1 MDVIGVGLFCLTL
14 LGWMSLAHKLFRI
27 NRPGSFFVGV
37 QLLILTLYVFSL
49 VNLLLLGFYLVE
61 ILGTYIFCVTL
72 YKKRRS
78 IRFLMVIK
86 HSYYL
91 LPFLAFTVTIPKDF
105 RFTMSDEF
113 PSWAANIKTMY
124 AENSLGDID
133 SATRTIAEGFYQSY
147 PPFQQLF
154 QYLFLKNT
162 SWSESNVQTAQN
174 ILALTLLLG
183 SAALILNQNS
193 ALIFPTWIASISLYF
208 LFGFTMSNLLADGL
222 LAVQFAA
229 CLGFTIS
236 NKGKIRDYLLV
247 ALLTS
252 NLILI
257 KPTGFI
263 LAFCALILSISVLAS
278 SRGVTNKLVAWKK
291 LAILLSLPGITYL
304 SWQLYLRFIQLN
316 PGVESFNLASLAS
329 EQTRVRW
336 TKTWAS
342 YKSNFFG
349 SLHGEDNLA
358 GISSTAPKV
367 VQVFH
372 ISLFSILAILAFIH
386 IFLALTTNRLEKK
399 LALRNAVLILTLAI
413 FYQIFL
419 LSLYMFFFGEY
430 EGVRSAAL
438 VRYSGSFFLAWA
450 ILVIGMLMKQLGGL
464 RYSSLLITGVTSF
477 LLLATPSALVQE
489 VSGRYTDFN
498 KLPVRLGVEELV
510 LSTLEHVPKNAK
522 IYYVHQGS
530 NGYEKYIYS
539 YLVLPRESNWSCPS
553 LGKPLYEGDVWTCD
567 IALPR
572 AIKGYD
578 YLAIGEA
585 DSKFWVANSQFLSHG
600 SLPSIRGIYRVSY
613 TSGSL
618 QLAQVTRIYSAEFAR
633 W

>member
-1 MDVIGVGLFCLTL
+1 MDVIGVGMFFLTL
-14 LGWMSLAHKLFRI
+14 LGWMSLAQKLFGTSRT
-27 NRPGSFFVGV
+27 GSFFVGI
-37 QLLILTLYVFSL
+37 QLLIFTLYVVAL
-49 VNLLLLGFYLVE
+49 LNLLLLGVYLVE
-61 ILGTYIFCVTL
+61 ILGISVFCATL
-72 YKKRRS
+72 YEKRKS
-78 IRFLMVIK
+78 MSFLQTIR

-91 LPFLAFTVTIPKDF
+91 IPFLAFTVTIPKDF

-113 PSWAANIKTMY
+113 PSWAANIKTMF
-124 AENSLGDID
+124 AENSLGGIN

-183 SAALILNQNS
+183 SAALILNQDS
-193 ALIFPTWIASISLYF
+193 WLIFPTWIASISLYF

-222 LAVQFAA
+222 LAAQFAA

-236 NKGKIRDYLLV
+236 NKERVRDFLLLGLLV
-247 ALLTS
+247 G

-263 LAFCALILSISVLAS
+263 LAFCALILGFSVLTGLTEAAE
-278 SRGVTNKLVAWKK
+278 KLNTWKK
-291 LAILLSLPGITYL
+291 LTFLFSLPGITYL
-304 SWQLYLRFIQLN
+304 SWQFHLRLIQMN
-316 PGVESFNLASLAS
+316 PGAESFNLASLSS
-329 EQTRVRW
+329 EETRVRW
-336 TKTWAS
+336 NKTWAS

-358 GISSTAPKV
+358 GISSAAPKLV
-367 VQVFH
+367 EVLH
-372 ISLFSILAILAFIH
+372 ISLFSIFAILAATH
-386 IFLALTTNRLEKK
+386 IILALTTKELDKR
-399 LALRNAVLILTLAI
+399 LALRNAFLIISLAI
-413 FYQIFL
+413 FYQVFL

-438 VRYSGSFFLAWA
+438 VRYSSSFFLAWA
-450 ILVIGMLMKQLGGL
+450 ILVIGLSIKQLSRL
-464 RYSSLLITGVTSF
+464 RFSTLLIAGITSF
-477 LLLATPSALVQE
+477 LLIVAPSALAQE
-489 VSGRYTDFN
+489 VSGRYTDLT
-498 KLPVRLGVEELV
+498 KLPDRLGVEKL
-510 LSTLEHVPKNAK
+510 LLPTLEHVPKNAK

-567 IALPR
+567 VALPR

-578 YLAIGEA
+578 YLAIGKA
-585 DSKFWVANSQFLSHG
+585 DSKFWEVNSQFLSRG

-613 TSGSL
+613 TSGGL
-618 QLAQVTRIYSAEFAR
+618 QLAQVK
-633 W
+633 

>member
-1 MDVIGVGLFCLTL
+1 MDVIGVGMFFLNL
-14 LGWMSLAHKLFRI
+14 LGWMSLAQKLFGTSRT
-27 NRPGSFFVGV
+27 GSFFVGI
-37 QLLILTLYVFSL
+37 QLLIFTLYVVAL
-49 VNLLLLGFYLVE
+49 LNLLLLGVYLVE
-61 ILGTYIFCVTL
+61 ILGISVFCATL
-72 YKKRRS
+72 YEKRKS
-78 IRFLMVIK
+78 IRFLQTIR

-91 LPFLAFTVTIPKDF
+91 IPFLAFTVTIPKDF

-113 PSWAANIKTMY
+113 PSWAANIKTMF
-124 AENSLGDID
+124 AENSLGGIN

-236 NKGKIRDYLLV
+236 NKGKMRDYLLL
-247 ALLTS
+247 ALLVS

-278 SRGVTNKLVAWKK
+278 SRGVTNKLDAWKK
-291 LAILLSLPGITYL
+291 LTILLSLPGITYL
-304 SWQLYLRFIQLN
+304 SWQLHLRLIQLN
-316 PGVESFNLASLAS
+316 PGAESFSLASLAS

-336 TKTWAS
+336 TRTWAS

-372 ISLFSILAILAFIH
+372 ISLFSILAILAVTH
-386 IFLALTTNRLEKK
+386 IFLALMTNQLEKK
-399 LALRNAVLILTLAI
+399 LALRNAILILSLAI

-464 RYSSLLITGVTSF
+464 RFSSLLITATTFVV
-477 LLLATPSALVQE
+477 LLAAPSALAHE
-489 VSGRYTDFN
+489 ISGRYTDLN
-498 KLPVRLGVEELV
+498 KLPDRLNVEKL
-510 LSTLEHVPKNAK
+510 LLPTLESISKNAK
-522 IYYVHQGS
+522 IYYVYQGS

-539 YLVLPRESNWSCPS
+539 YLVLPRGSNWSCPS
-553 LGKPLYEGDVWTCD
+553 LGKPLYEGDGWTCD
-567 IALPR
+567 LTLPR
-572 AIKGYD
+572 VLQGYD
-578 YLAIGEA
+578 YLAVGKA
-585 DSKFWVANSQFLSHG
+585 DLKFWQANTQFLSRG
-600 SLPSIRGIYRVSY
+600 SLPSMRGLYRVSY
-613 TSGSL
+613 ESGSL
-618 QLAQVTRIYSAEFAR
+618 QLAEVK
-633 W
+633 

>member
-1 MDVIGVGLFCLTL
+1 M
-14 LGWMSLAHKLFRI
+14 
-27 NRPGSFFVGV
+27 
-37 QLLILTLYVFSL
+37 LILSLYAFSL
-49 VNLLLLGFYLVE
+49 INLLLLGFYFVE
-61 ILGTYIFCVTL
+61 IFGISIFCVSL
-72 YKKRRS
+72 YGKRKS
-78 IRFLMVIK
+78 IRFLKAIQ

-124 AENSLGDID
+124 AENSLGGIH
-133 SATRTIAEGFYQSY
+133 SATRIIADGFYQSY

-183 SAALILNQNS
+183 SAALIYNQNS
-193 ALIFPTWIASISLYF
+193 PLIFPIWISSISLYF

-229 CLGFTIS
+229 YLGFTIS
-236 NKGKIRDYLLV
+236 NKGRIRDFLL
-247 ALLTS
+247 LGILGG

-278 SRGVTNKLVAWKK
+278 SREGMDKLNLWKR
-291 LAILLSLPGITYL
+291 LTILLSLPSITYL
-304 SWQLYLRFIQLN
+304 SWQIHLRLIQMN
-316 PGVESFNLASLAS
+316 PGAESFSFASLAS
-329 EQTRVRW
+329 EETRVRW

-349 SLHGEDNLA
+349 SLYGEDNLA
-358 GISSTAPKV
+358 GISSTAPQV

-372 ISLFSILAILAFIH
+372 ISLFSILAILAVTH
-386 IFLALTTNRLEKK
+386 ITLAFTANKLEQK
-399 LALRNAVLILTLAI
+399 LALRNAFLILSLAV
-413 FYQIFL
+413 FYQVFM

-438 VRYSGSFFLAWA
+438 VRYSSSFFLGWT
-450 ILVIGMLMKQLGGL
+450 ILVVGILIKRL
-464 RYSSLLITGVTSF
+464 SSLRFSRLFIAVITSCF
-477 LLLATPSALVQE
+477 LLTAPSALALE
-489 VSGRYTDFN
+489 VSGKYTDLI
-498 KLPVRLGVEELV
+498 KLPDRLNVEKL
-510 LSTLEHVPKNAK
+510 LIPTLENIPQDAK
-522 IYYVHQGS
+522 IYYIYQGS
-530 NGYEKYIYS
+530 DGYEKYIYS
-539 YLVLPRESNWSCPS
+539 YLVLPRGSNWSCPS

-567 IALPR
+567 LALPR
-572 AIKGYD
+572 VTQGYD
-578 YLAIGEA
+578 YLAIGKA
-585 DSKFWVANSQFLSHG
+585 DSKFWEANSQFLSRG
-600 SLPSIRGIYRVSY
+600 SLPSIRGLYRVSY
-613 TSGSL
+613 TGGNL
-618 QLAQVTRIYSAEFAR
+618 QLVQLE
-633 W
+633 